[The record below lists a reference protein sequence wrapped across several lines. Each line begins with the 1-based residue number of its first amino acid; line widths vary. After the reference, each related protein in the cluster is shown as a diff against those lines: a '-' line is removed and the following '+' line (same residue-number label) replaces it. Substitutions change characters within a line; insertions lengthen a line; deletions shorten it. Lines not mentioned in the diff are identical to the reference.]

1 MENKKREDDKKDC
14 RKMERL
20 YIECLDKEPK
30 MLDET
35 CSKQF
40 DDFIECNKSNVVQQN
55 YKK

>member
-14 RKMERL
+14 RKIERL
-20 YIECLDKEPK
+20 YIECLDKEPT